1 MRHVS
6 KEVTSDCEVS
16 PIFSQR
22 YDTLPCL
29 GEMTNSGTQASTVL
43 IKQVLLERVYFISIQ
58 DVVKITSK
66 DTLPFMILY
75 TVAACFGNNTC
86 FQIYFISYMYNT

>member
-43 IKQVLLERVYFISIQ
+43 ILLERVYFISIQ

-66 DTLPFMILY
+66 DTLPFI
-75 TVAACFGNNTC
+75 
-86 FQIYFISYMYNT
+86 